1 VAASTQSSDGTT
13 TVSASFGTAAAY
25 LSASGG
31 GRVGS
36 IHYYYTFSG
45 NFSGTEVIN
54 GVSGAIRGETSESM
68 DSVTTASGS
77 APACCGSAGV
87 NSAYTPVYIS
97 DYSFSRLVRADDLW
111 GTNQQIRGSAESLIF
126 STEPVGLKSSAQ
138 SVTLANSGAGSV
150 SITGI
155 AFKGDF
161 LGGGTCGTSLGA
173 GQSCVENVRFKPTAA
188 GVRTGA
194 LTFTLPSRAITVSLA
209 GTAAATATSVLT
221 VKPTALPFDGYTVGD
236 NPDQIVTISNP
247 DGVPAGIKSITKTG
261 SAAFT
266 YPSTCG
272 TVLAAGASWTLDVT
286 FMPTALGSFS
296 GMLSIYES
304 AGIIHAIPLTGTAVT
319 SHTREPIDGGRPS
332 IRSRGA
338 SRRTF
343 TDTG

>member
-1 VAASTQSSDGTT
+1 MAASIQSSDGTT

-31 GRVGS
+31 GRVGN

-45 NFSGTEVIN
+45 NFSVTEVIN

-111 GTNQQIRGSAESLIF
+111 GTNQQIPGSAESLIF

-150 SITGI
+150 SITGT

-161 LGGGTCGTSLGA
+161 LGGRDLRNFARCGSKLRR
-173 GQSCVENVRFKPTAA
+173 ER
-188 GVRTGA
+188 A
-194 LTFTLPSRAITVSLA
+194 LQARRRRRSNRRADVHASLA
-209 GTAAATATSVLT
+209 RDNGQFGRDCSSYC
-221 VKPTALPFDGYTVGD
+221 DVGVD
-236 NPDQIVTISNP
+236 SH
-247 DGVPAGIKSITKTG
+247 AH
-261 SAAFT
+261 
-266 YPSTCG
+266 
-272 TVLAAGASWTLDVT
+272 GASL
-286 FMPTALGSFS
+286 
-296 GMLSIYES
+296 
-304 AGIIHAIPLTGTAVT
+304 
-319 SHTREPIDGGRPS
+319 
-332 IRSRGA
+332 
-338 SRRTF
+338 
-343 TDTG
+343 